1 MTQQQML
8 EMLKLLSKHFPIT
21 ICSDMDG
28 YVITTR
34 LYPTDRYINA
44 NHRTFEDTF
53 MMFYYKI
60 SEHVGFK
67 LKEEMLEI
75 MK

>member
-1 MTQQQML
+1 MTPKQML
-8 EMLKLLSKHFPIT
+8 ELLKLLSKHFPIT
-21 ICSDMDG
+21 ICSDMND

-44 NHRTFEDTF
+44 NYHTFGGAF

-60 SEHVGFK
+60 SEHVSDK